1 MFVLRQAGIVDLLDR
16 VRRDAVG
23 VTQKA
28 NEHIDRWGTVA
39 IPTVPGRVCLRGTT
53 KAAREDHISPEDGRI
68 SQS

>member
-23 VTQKA
+23 VTQQA

-39 IPTVPGRVCLRGTT
+39 IPTVPGRVCLRDTN
-53 KAAREDHISPEDGRI
+53 KVSPEDGRI